1 MDSYLISYTEINS
14 TTIQPSNSTPGYRS
28 EKKKQNTN
36 LRSYVHPVITVAL
49 FTIATIWK
57 PPKALLTDDWMK
69 KMCYIYTMEY
79 YSAINRNDILPSAA
93 AWMKLN
99 NIILSEISQ
108 TDKDKYYAISLKCEI

>member
-1 MDSYLISYTEINS
+1 M
-14 TTIQPSNSTPGYRS
+14 
-28 EKKKQNTN
+28 
-36 LRSYVHPVITVAL
+36 ITVAL

-69 KMCYIYTMEY
+69 KMCYICTVEY
-79 YSAINRNDILPSAA
+79 YSAINRNDILPPAA
-93 AWMKLN
+93 AWMNLN